1 MKKILAAAAAA
12 FVLPSYAGD
21 FTNLGAL
28 SQQEFHL
35 VSEDLGA
42 AFSYK
47 GVTPARRLGP
57 IGFDVGVEVT
67 QTRLENSALFAKAG
81 AGDLGDVL
89 VPKFHVNAG
98 LFSGIDIGAFIGGT
112 SDLDATVFGMDFRY
126 AILEDTLTTPAVA
139 VRLSGTRTNGMAV
152 QVGTVAADLM
162 VSKTLTMLT
171 PYAGAGIARVSSK
184 ASNGLLSDETFN
196 KGRFFAGVNLNMGI
210 ANFAVEAEK
219 MGDNASYSAKV
230 GLRF

>member
-1 MKKILAAAAAA
+1 MKMLLAAAAAA
-12 FVLPSYAGD
+12 FVLPAQAGD

-28 SQQEFHL
+28 SQQEFRL

-47 GVTPARRLGP
+47 GVTPAKRLGP

-67 QTRLENSALFAKAG
+67 QTQFENSSLFAKGG
-81 AGDLGDVL
+81 AGDIGEAL

-98 LFSGIDIGAFIGGT
+98 LVGGIDIGAFIGGS
-112 SDLDATVFGMDFRY
+112 SDLDATLFGMDFRY
-126 AILEDTLTTPAVA
+126 ALLEDTLTTPAVA
-139 VRLSGTRTNGMAV
+139 MRLSGTRSNGMQV

-162 VSKTLTMLT
+162 VSKTLTMFT
-171 PYAGAGIARVSSK
+171 PYGGAGVARVRAKSGIGTL
-184 ASNGLLSDETFN
+184 ADETFN
-196 KGRFFAGVNLNMGI
+196 KGRIFGGVNLNMGI
-210 ANFAVEAEK
+210 ANFALEAEK
-219 MGDNASYSAKV
+219 MGDNASYSAKI

>member
-1 MKKILAAAAAA
+1 MKKLLAAVAAAL
-12 FVLPSYAGD
+12 VLPAHAGD

-28 SQQEFHL
+28 SQQEFRL

-47 GVTPARRLGP
+47 GVTPAKRLGP
-57 IGFDVGVEVT
+57 VGFDVGVEVT
-67 QTRLENSALFAKAG
+67 QTQFENSSLFVKGG
-81 AGDLGDVL
+81 AGDIGDVL

-98 LFSGIDIGAFIGGT
+98 FFAGFDIGAFIGGT

-139 VRLSGTRTNGMAV
+139 VRLSGTRNNGMAV
-152 QVGTVAADLM
+152 QVGTVAADVM

-171 PYAGAGIARVSSK
+171 PYGGAGIARVRSK
-184 ASNGLLSDETFN
+184 ALSGTFSDETFN
-196 KGRFFAGVNLNMGI
+196 KGRLFGGVNLNMGI
-210 ANFAVEAEK
+210 ANFAIEAEK
-219 MGDNASYSAKV
+219 MGDNASYSAKI

>member
-1 MKKILAAAAAA
+1 MKKILAVAAT
-12 FVLPSYAGD
+12 VLALPAYAGG
-21 FTNLGAL
+21 FTHLGAL
-28 SQQEFHL
+28 SQQEFRL

-42 AFSYK
+42 AFAYK
-47 GVTPARRLGP
+47 GVTPAKRLGP
-57 IGFDVGVEVT
+57 IGFDVGVEIT
-67 QTRLENSALFAKAG
+67 QTQFENSSLFAKAG

-98 LFSGIDIGAFIGGT
+98 LVAGVDIGAFIGGT

-139 VRLSGTRTNGMAV
+139 VRLSGTRTNGMDV
-152 QVGTVAADLM
+152 QVGTIAADIM

-171 PYAGAGIARVSSK
+171 PYGGAGIARVRSK
-184 ASNGLLSDETFN
+184 AAVGGFSEETFN

-210 ANFAVEAEK
+210 ANFAIEAEK

>member
-1 MKKILAAAAAA
+1 MKRYLAAAAAA
-12 FVLPSYAGD
+12 VVLPAHAGD

-28 SQQEFHL
+28 SQHEFRL

-47 GVTPARRLGP
+47 GVTPAKRLGP
-57 IGFDVGVEVT
+57 AGFDVGVEVT
-67 QTRLENSALFAKAG
+67 QTQLENSSLFAKAG
-81 AGDLGDVL
+81 AGDPGDVL

-98 LFSGIDIGAFIGGT
+98 FFGGFDIGAFIGGT

-126 AILEDTLTTPAVA
+126 AVLEDTLTTPAVA
-139 VRLSGTRTNGMAV
+139 VRVSGTSTNGMAIHI
-152 QVGTVAADLM
+152 GTVAADVM

-171 PYAGAGIARVSSK
+171 PYGGVGIARVRSK
-184 ASNGLLSDETFN
+184 PSGGALSEETFN
-196 KGRFFAGVNLNMGI
+196 KGRLFGGVNLNMGI
-210 ANFAVEAEK
+210 ANFAIEAEK

>member
-1 MKKILAAAAAA
+1 MKKMLAAAAA
-12 FVLPSYAGD
+12 VITLPSYAGD

-28 SQQEFHL
+28 SQPEFRL

-47 GVTPARRLGP
+47 GVTPAKRLGP
-57 IGFDVGVEVT
+57 IGFDVGIEVT
-67 QTRLENSALFAKAG
+67 QTHFENSSLFAKAG

-98 LFSGIDIGAFIGGT
+98 LVGGVDIGAFIGGS
-112 SDLDATVFGMDFRY
+112 SDLDATVFGMDLRY

-139 VRLSGTRTNGMAV
+139 LRLSGTRTNGMAV

-171 PYAGAGIARVSSK
+171 PYGGVGIARVRSK
-184 ASNGLLSDETFN
+184 ASSGLLSDETFN
-196 KGRFFAGVNLNMGI
+196 KGRFFAGVNLNMAF
-210 ANFAVEAEK
+210 ANFAIEAEK
-219 MGDNASYSAKV
+219 MGDNASYSAKI